1 MDFLIVFTIIILIG
15 LFLLSLTKNK
25 KNSKKQ
31 TQTIF
36 SGLKSFNEGNFIVFK
51 NKKEENI
58 VIAIFFPKEHKDFF
72 KSIMKSV
79 KERILFDGAFIESK
93 EDVNIYEMNLPN
105 NYMNIEKTWKD
116 KNNKNIFLN
125 FITPIEYEKYFK
137 DIYKEE
143 FIEQRSLK
151 TKKTTKEKYED
162 DLSIICSK
170 INDPSYVNVEIPE
183 YIKSKENVLTTEE
196 INSLSENIIN
206 ETEKEEP
213 TENLTEDSTE
223 GFIDNSPTLEDDNE
237 IKSDLNETESF
248 VEESFF
254 EEENEDID
262 IKKEQILEKIPEDFF
277 KEAENSS
284 SEEQQKKEIKIFSF
298 QFFHDFAIKKGYVFD
313 CKGRFSLE
321 IMNNAESKK
330 AEDIKLFLSSNKA
343 EDIEVVLKCLEKTAK
358 IFILAGFNNE
368 DVCNRTILKP
378 KFMSDKTI
386 LFFHEKEVIYG
397 LPKGIYLLDYPENN

>member
-162 DLSIICSK
+162 DLSTICSK

-262 IKKEQILEKIPEDFF
+262 IKKEQISEEIPEDFF
-277 KEAENSS
+277 KEEENKIE
-284 SEEQQKKEIKIFSF
+284 EEQQKKEIKIFSF

-330 AEDIKLFLSSNKA
+330 AEDIKLFLSSKKA

>member
-213 TENLTEDSTE
+213 TENLTEDSIE

-254 EEENEDID
+254 EEEIE
-262 IKKEQILEKIPEDFF
+262 
-277 KEAENSS
+277 EAENSS

-330 AEDIKLFLSSNKA
+330 AEDIKLFLSSKKA